1 MLFTLTYIFKS
12 GDWKDHTVED
22 RMNENFEDFK
32 NWVRKMRKEGVH
44 NLDAIADKE
53 FQIRLNEERGLV
65 SNNVKAGSRNK
76 GGYR

>member
-12 GDWKDHTVED
+12 GDWKDYTVED

-44 NLDAIADKE
+44 NLAFDANQE
-53 FQIRLNEERGLV
+53 FQIRLSEQRGLV
-65 SNNVKAGSRNK
+65 SNNVKAATRNK
-76 GGYR
+76 SGRR

>member
-1 MLFTLTYIFKS
+1 
-12 GDWKDHTVED
+12 
-22 RMNENFEDFK
+22 
-32 NWVRKMRKEGVH
+32 MRKEGVH